1 MIRRRD
7 VIYVEA
13 YDPQGAEG
21 YYNLFCGAWKRSLH
35 PWQLAGTVGSL
46 KIDSADYAHWTAEL
60 SGPNWRTT
68 TRYSFLRQER
78 MIRANMAQPIYS
90 QLLRALSWAIDDLFS
105 GTLLRIFRASWQ
117 FGLVLIYFQT
127 LLLLWVL
134 ISGLLGV
141 AAAVALTGIFD
152 GETWLLALVGIP
164 SAFLAF
170 ILLRPFFARH
180 HIIQINNHW
189 PYLREFGRGA
199 PTSFDTAIEA
209 GATRLVETARA
220 NEADEVLVVGHSGG
234 CVLAPAIVTR
244 ALELEPDLGSIGP
257 RIVLLTLGSIMPA
270 VALHPDA
277 IKARRI
283 LRQLALEPRIS
294 WVDCQSRKDVLNFW
308 NFDPIKGVGIEINET
323 QPNPQLWR
331 VRFRDMVSA
340 KTYRRLRLNFLRLH
354 YQFIMGGDRR
364 AAYDYI
370 LLTCGPLSATDWAI
384 DPAGTLKAFSCLV

>member
-1 MIRRRD
+1 MIQRRD
-7 VIYVEA
+7 VIYIEA

-21 YYNLFCGAWKRSLH
+21 YYDLFCRAWKRSLR
-35 PWQLAGTVGSL
+35 PWQLTGAVGSL
-46 KIDSADYAHWTAEL
+46 HIDSADYAHWIAEL
-60 SGPNWRTT
+60 SGPSWRTR
-68 TRYSFLRQER
+68 TRYYFLRQER

-90 QLLRALSWAIDDLFS
+90 QLLRALSWVIDDVFS

-117 FGLVLIYFQT
+117 FGLVLVYFQI
-127 LLLLWVL
+127 LLFLWVL

-141 AAAVALTGIFD
+141 AAALAVKGVFD
-152 GETWLLALVGIP
+152 GETRILVLIGIP
-164 SAFLAF
+164 FAFLAF
-170 ILLRPFFARH
+170 ILLRPFFAMH
-180 HIIQINNHW
+180 HVIQINNHW

-199 PTSFDTAIEA
+199 PTGFDTAIEA
-209 GATRLVETARA
+209 GAAHLIDTVLA
-220 NEADEVLVVGHSGG
+220 NEVDEVLIVGHSGG

-244 ALELEPDLGSIGP
+244 ALELKPDLGSIGP

-277 IKARRI
+277 KKARGI
-283 LRQLALEPRIS
+283 LRQLALEPRIW

-308 NFDPIKGVGIEINET
+308 NFDPIKGVGIEITET
-323 QPNPQLWR
+323 QLNPYLWR

-370 LLTCGPLSATDWAI
+370 LLTCGPLSATDWAT
-384 DPAGTLKAFSCLV
+384 DPAGTLKAFSCII

>member
-1 MIRRRD
+1 
-7 VIYVEA
+7 
-13 YDPQGAEG
+13 
-21 YYNLFCGAWKRSLH
+21 
-35 PWQLAGTVGSL
+35 
-46 KIDSADYAHWTAEL
+46 
-60 SGPNWRTT
+60 
-68 TRYSFLRQER
+68 
-78 MIRANMAQPIYS
+78 
-90 QLLRALSWAIDDLFS
+90 
-105 GTLLRIFRASWQ
+105 
-117 FGLVLIYFQT
+117 LV
-127 LLLLWVL
+127 
-134 ISGLLGV
+134 
-141 AAAVALTGIFD
+141 
-152 GETWLLALVGIP
+152 LVGIP

-170 ILLRPFFARH
+170 IVLRPFFAGH
-180 HIIQINNHW
+180 HVIQINNHW
-189 PYLREFGRGA
+189 PYLREFGRGE

-244 ALELEPDLGSIGP
+244 ALELEPDLGNTGP

-277 IKARRI
+277 KRARGI
-283 LRQLALEPRIS
+283 LRQLALDPRIS

-308 NFDPIKGVGIEINET
+308 NFDPIKGVGIEITET

-354 YQFIMGGDRR
+354 FQFIMGGDRR

-384 DPAGTLKAFSCLV
+384 DPAGTLKAFSCLIE

>member
-1 MIRRRD
+1 MIQRRD
-7 VIYVEA
+7 VIYIEA

-21 YYNLFCGAWKRSLH
+21 YYDLFCRAWKRSLR
-35 PWQLAGTVGSL
+35 PWQLTGAVGSL
-46 KIDSADYAHWTAEL
+46 HIDSADYAHWIAEL
-60 SGPNWRTT
+60 SGPSWRTR
-68 TRYSFLRQER
+68 TRYYFLRQER

-90 QLLRALSWAIDDLFS
+90 QLLRALSWVIDDVFS

-117 FGLVLIYFQT
+117 FGLVLVYFQI
-127 LLLLWVL
+127 LLFLWVL

-141 AAAVALTGIFD
+141 AAALAVKGVFD
-152 GETWLLALVGIP
+152 GETRILVLIGIP
-164 SAFLAF
+164 FAFLAF
-170 ILLRPFFARH
+170 IVLRPFFARH
-180 HIIQINNHW
+180 HVIQIINHW

-199 PTSFDTAIEA
+199 PTGFDTAIEA
-209 GATRLVETARA
+209 GAAHLIDTVLA
-220 NEADEVLVVGHSGG
+220 NEVDEVLIVGHSGG

-244 ALELEPDLGSIGP
+244 ALELKPDLGSIGP

-277 IKARRI
+277 KKARGI
-283 LRQLALEPRIS
+283 LRQLALEPRIW

-308 NFDPIKGVGIEINET
+308 NFDPIKGVGIEITET
-323 QPNPQLWR
+323 QLNPYLWR

-370 LLTCGPLSATDWAI
+370 LLTCGPLSATDWAT
-384 DPAGTLKAFSCLV
+384 DPAGTLKAFSCII

>member
-13 YDPQGAEG
+13 YDPQGTEG
-21 YYNLFCGAWKRSLH
+21 YYDLFCRAWKRSLH
-35 PWQLAGTVGSL
+35 SWQLTGTVGSL
-46 KIDSADYAHWTAEL
+46 NIDSADYAHWIAEL
-60 SGPNWRTT
+60 SGPNWRTI
-68 TRYSFLRQER
+68 TRYYFLRQER

-90 QLLRALSWAIDDLFS
+90 QLLRALSWAIDDVFS

-117 FGLVLIYFQT
+117 FGFVLVYFQT
-127 LLLLWVL
+127 LLFLWIL
-134 ISGLLGV
+134 IPGLLGV
-141 AAAVALTGIFD
+141 EAAVEIEGIFD
-152 GETWLLALVGIP
+152 AETWTSVFVGILF
-164 SAFLAF
+164 ALLAF

-180 HIIQINNHW
+180 HVIQINNHW

-209 GATRLVETARA
+209 GATRLVKTALA
-220 NEADEVLVVGHSGG
+220 NEVDEILIVGHSGG
-234 CVLAPAIVTR
+234 CVLAPAILAR
-244 ALELEPDLGSIGP
+244 ALELKPDLGSIGP

-270 VALHPDA
+270 VALHPEA
-277 IKARRI
+277 KKARGI
-283 LRQLALEPRIS
+283 LRRLALEPAIS

-308 NFDPIKGVGIEINET
+308 NFDPIKGVGIELTEP
-323 QPNPQLWR
+323 QSNPHLWR

-340 KTYRRLRLNFLRLH
+340 ETYRRLRLNFLRLH

-384 DPAGTLKAFSCLV
+384 DPAGTLKAFSCIV